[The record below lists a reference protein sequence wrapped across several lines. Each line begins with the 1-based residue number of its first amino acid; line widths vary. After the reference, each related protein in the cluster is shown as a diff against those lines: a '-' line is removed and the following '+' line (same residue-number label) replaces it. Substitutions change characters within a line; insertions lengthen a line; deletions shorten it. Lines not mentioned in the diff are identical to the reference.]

1 MDICYAKDKTKN
13 QCESVKEAKK
23 LFGGDMGLATSLLS
37 RINALKQAE
46 TIKDIIVQP
55 AFRFHNLENNYGRNL
70 KGFFAIDVKSKREP
84 WRIILQPLNE
94 AEEYYDPCNIDE
106 ISGMV
111 RIVDIAEVSKHY
123 E

>member
-1 MDICYAKDKTKN
+1 M
-13 QCESVKEAKK
+13 
-23 LFGGDMGLATSLLS
+23 
-37 RINALKQAE
+37 
-46 TIKDIIVQP
+46 
-55 AFRFHNLENNYGRNL
+55 

-94 AEEYYDPCNIDE
+94 AGEYYDPCNIDE

-111 RIVDIAEVSKHY
+111 RIVEIAEVSKHY